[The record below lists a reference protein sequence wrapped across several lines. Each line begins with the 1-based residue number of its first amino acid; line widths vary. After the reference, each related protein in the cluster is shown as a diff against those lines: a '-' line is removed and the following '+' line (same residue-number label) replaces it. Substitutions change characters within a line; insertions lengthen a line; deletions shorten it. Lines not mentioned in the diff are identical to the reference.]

1 MESDDDDAAGNTAAA
16 ARSVLNLVQV
26 PARALAAQRAD
37 ARKGLHKPVRDKKVT
52 FGFLT
57 QFGCWCRAL

>member
-26 PARALAAQRAD
+26 PAARARAASR
-37 ARKGLHKPVRDKKVT
+37 
-52 FGFLT
+52 
-57 QFGCWCRAL
+57 